1 MKLETDKKPQD
12 KVGNNAGRSVL
23 LVGGSGYIGTV
34 ITSYLLDAGYHV
46 RVLDRLIY
54 DNQTCVPIFLKH
66 PDFEFRFGDIAD
78 RETFRSALEEITDVV
93 FLAGLVGDPITKKYP
108 VESEFIN
115 ETGYE
120 RAFAV
125 LDDFELD
132 KVVFVST
139 CSNYGL
145 IPEGDLAVEEYELS
159 PLSSYSVAKVKA
171 EQALLALKGNV
182 RYSPVVLR
190 FATAFGLSPRMRF
203 DLTINEFTREMFFG
217 NELVVYDPDT
227 WRPYCHVNDFANVID
242 LVLSAPASDTA
253 FKFFNAGG
261 DTNNYTKRMVVEA
274 IRAHLPMAPVKYQE
288 RGSDPRNYRV
298 DFSKIRNTLG
308 FTPAF
313 DVDAGIRELIVALES
328 GIFHQIDMPPKF
340 FGNYEIDY
348 AAPGVQPGK

>member
-1 MKLETDKKPQD
+1 MISKTDKVSAGEQKD
-12 KVGNNAGRSVL
+12 NADRFIL

-34 ITSYLLDAGYHV
+34 ITSHLLGAGYSV

-66 PDFEFRFGDIAD
+66 PNFDFRFGDIAD
-78 RETFRSALEEITDVV
+78 AEMLRSALEDITDVV

-115 ETGYE
+115 VTGYE
-120 RAFAV
+120 RSFAV
-125 LDDFELD
+125 LDEFELA

-145 IPEGDLAVEEYELS
+145 IPEGDLATEDYELA
-159 PLSSYSVAKVKA
+159 PLSSYAVAKVRA
-171 EQALLALKGNV
+171 ERSLLALRGNV
-182 RYSPVVLR
+182 RYSPVILR
-190 FATAFGLSPRMRF
+190 FATAFGMSPRMRF
-203 DLTINEFTREMFFG
+203 DLTINEFTREMFFQD
-217 NELVVYDPDT
+217 ELVVYDPDT

-242 LVLSAPASDTA
+242 LILDAPAHKTA
-253 FKFFNAGG
+253 FEVFNAGG

-274 IRAHLPMAPVKYQE
+274 IQAHLPGAPVQFQE

-298 DFSKIRNTLG
+298 DFSKIKNTLN
-308 FTPAF
+308 FEPAF
-313 DVDAGIRELIVALES
+313 DVDAGIRELITALEA
-328 GIFHQIDMPPKF
+328 GIFHQIDTPSRF

-348 AAPGVQPGK
+348 AVPRDQAGE